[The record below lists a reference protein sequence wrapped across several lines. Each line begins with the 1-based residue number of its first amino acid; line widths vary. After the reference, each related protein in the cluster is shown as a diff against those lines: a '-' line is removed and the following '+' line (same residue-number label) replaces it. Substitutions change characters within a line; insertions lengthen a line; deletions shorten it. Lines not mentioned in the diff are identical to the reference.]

1 MDLTKQ
7 EQQMLKMIRGSAD
20 AKEEFQFTVAFE
32 EGRWSVVVSK
42 LPHGARN
49 KIHGEGDT
57 FDEAWS
63 NMSPLWK

>member
-1 MDLTKQ
+1 MDLTRQ
-7 EQQMLKMIRGSAD
+7 EQQIIKIIRGSAD
-20 AKEEFQFTVAFE
+20 AKEEFQLTVTFE
-32 EGRWSVVVSK
+32 EGRWSVIVSK

-49 KIHGEGDT
+49 KILGEGDT